1 MKLFIT
7 YNLFTNR
14 QFVMLATL
22 SAFISSAYATTLH
35 EDFEGIGGSISA
47 GNGVSNFNVGTA
59 NFTGGMS
66 GVAGIFE
73 LYNSGS
79 HAWMVKG
86 GETGTIQLGPNTT
99 EVSFYAKAF
108 SGADGT
114 SVITAFDEADNILK
128 TLTVEASNPFTLFS
142 ILGAI
147 DRIEFVNNDSSNMRM
162 NSLDDFSV
170 TSVPI
175 PAAFWLFG
183 TAILSLIGASKEKFS
198 A

>member
-1 MKLFIT
+1 MKLFMAFSFFKI
-7 YNLFTNR
+7 R
-14 QFVMLATL
+14 QFVMLVTL
-22 SAFISSAYATTLH
+22 TVFISSTYATTVD
-35 EDFEGIGGSISA
+35 EGFENIGGSIGA
-47 GNGVSNFNVGTA
+47 GNGVSDFNVGTA
-59 NFTGGMS
+59 RFSGGMS

-86 GETGTIQLGPNTT
+86 GETGIIQLSPNTT
-99 EVSFYAKAF
+99 DVSFYAKAF

-114 SVITAFDEADNILK
+114 SVITAFDEAENILK
-128 TLTVEASNPFTLFS
+128 TLTLEASNPFTLFS
-142 ILGAI
+142 VSGAI
-147 DRIEFVNNDSSNMRM
+147 NRIEFVNNDSSNMRM

-183 TAILSLIGASKEKFS
+183 TAIIGLIGTSKKKFT